1 MDVDDT
7 LWGDGPP
14 RRPAAVGRRTLTRVV
29 AAPLAL
35 GGAVLLVRPDQVL
48 RAVRG
53 NGREPSAWVVRLLG
67 GRVLAQQTAV
77 LLRPTRGLVLAGV
90 VADALHAASM
100 VPTALAWADY
110 RRPASI
116 SGAAA
121 AGAAIVAALVA
132 PEPGD

>member
-1 MDVDDT
+1 MDVEDT

-14 RRPAAVGRRTLTRVV
+14 RRPAVGRRTLTRVV

-35 GGAVLLVRPDQVL
+35 GGAVLLVRPEQVA

-53 NGREPSAWVVRLLG
+53 DGREPSAWVVRLLG

-100 VPTALAWADY
+100 VPTGLAWADY
-110 RRPASI
+110 RRPAWV
-116 SGAAA
+116 SGSVA
-121 AGAAIVAALVA
+121 AGSAIVAALAA
-132 PEPGD
+132 PRPGD